1 MIATRKPETS
11 LSRRKTPNRGGKLAK
26 VTVAEAARPARQR
39 FLTREEEHELGKRI
53 QKGDGRALETLV
65 LSNISLVNSLAKKYA
80 PFGLPMEDLIG
91 EGTLGLVEAARR
103 FDPYR
108 GTRFTTYAVW
118 SVKRA
123 MIKAVVEQ
131 RGVVSLPYHKSSLLF
146 SIKRAANELAQK
158 KGAPASLEEV
168 ADEVGISANQVE
180 DINHTA
186 DGYIS
191 LDAPIDAENSDEFY
205 ALCENEDSP
214 DPFFMLQSK
223 EDHRRVQAAIEE
235 LPTRERNI
243 LKMHYGLDGGEGLTF
258 IEIGQKMGLS
268 RQRVQQLESRAIH
281 RLQGFLGEN

>member
-1 MIATRKPETS
+1 MTIATKPQRKK
-11 LSRRKTPNRGGKLAK
+11 RIHK
-26 VTVAEAARPARQR
+26 VRQKVRAENQAEEATKKRR

-53 QKGDGRALETLV
+53 QKGDSKALDTLV
-65 LSNISLVNSLAKKYA
+65 MANISLVTSLAKKYA
-80 PFGLPMEDLIG
+80 PFGLPIEDLIG

-146 SIKRAANELAQK
+146 SIKRAANELSQK
-158 KGAPASLEEV
+158 KGSPVSMQEV
-168 ADEVGISANQVE
+168 ANEIGISENQVG

-186 DGYIS
+186 DSYIS
-191 LDAPIDAENSDEFY
+191 LDAPIDSENSDEFY
-205 ALCENEDSP
+205 ALCENEQSP
-214 DPFFMLQSK
+214 DPFDILEIK
-223 EDHRRVQAAIEE
+223 EDGGRVRKAIEQ

-243 LKMHYGLDGGEGLTF
+243 LKMHYGLDGGEGMTF

-268 RQRVQQLESRAIH
+268 RQRVQQLESRAIG
-281 RLQGFLGEN
+281 RLQGFLGTN

>member
-1 MIATRKPETS
+1 MISARKPQAGQRH
-11 LSRRKTPNRGGKLAK
+11 RRTRVQAK
-26 VTVAEAARPARQR
+26 VKVAEEAKPARRR
-39 FLTREEEHELGKRI
+39 FLSREEEHELGKRI
-53 QKGDGRALETLV
+53 QRGDGRALETLV

-80 PFGLPMEDLIG
+80 PFGLPMEDLVG

-168 ADEVGISANQVE
+168 ADEVGISTSQVE
-180 DINHTA
+180 NINHTA
-186 DGYIS
+186 DSYIS
-191 LDAPIDAENSDEFY
+191 LDAPIDSENSDEFY

-223 EDHRRVQAAIEE
+223 EDRRRVRAAIED
-235 LPTRERNI
+235 LPSRERKI
-243 LKMHYGLDGGEGLTF
+243 LKMHYGLDGGEGMTF

-281 RLQGFLGEN
+281 RLQGFLGDN

>member
-1 MIATRKPETS
+1 MREGKMIAIKKSQLSQMPRKV
-11 LSRRKTPNRGGKLAK
+11 RQAGK
-26 VTVAEAARPARQR
+26 VAVMDEKPRDKR

-53 QKGDGRALETLV
+53 QKGDVRALEALV
-65 LSNISLVNSLAKKYA
+65 LANISLVTSLAKKYA

-146 SIKRAANELAQK
+146 SIKRAANELSQK
-158 KGAPASLEEV
+158 KGAPVSMQEIA
-168 ADEVGISANQVE
+168 AEVGISENQVE

-186 DGYIS
+186 DSYIS
-191 LDAPIDAENSDEFY
+191 LDAPIDSENSDEFY
-205 ALCENEDSP
+205 ALCENEQAP
-214 DPFFMLQSK
+214 DPFGLLQTK
-223 EDHRRVQAAIEE
+223 EDRRRVRAAIEK

-243 LKMHYGLDGGEGLTF
+243 LKMHYGLDGGEGMTF
-258 IEIGQKMGLS
+258 IEIGQKLGLS
-268 RQRVQQLESRAIH
+268 RQRVQQLESRAIN
-281 RLQGFLGEN
+281 RVQSYLGVN

>member
-1 MIATRKPETS
+1 MIGTTKSQNDARTAKGRA
-11 LSRRKTPNRGGKLAK
+11 RAK
-26 VTVAEAARPARQR
+26 VMVAEEKPAERR
-39 FLTREEEHELGKRI
+39 FLSREEEHELGKRI
-53 QKGDGRALETLV
+53 QKGDGRALEALV
-65 LSNISLVNSLAKKYA
+65 MANISLVNSLARKYA

-158 KGAPASLEEV
+158 KGSPVSPGEVAEEV
-168 ADEVGISANQVE
+168 GVSTHQVE

-186 DGYIS
+186 DSYIS
-191 LDAPIDAENSDEFY
+191 LDAPIDSENSDEFY
-205 ALCENEDSP
+205 ALCQNEDSP

-223 EDHRRVQAAIEE
+223 EDRTRVNVAIEK
-235 LPTRERNI
+235 LPLRERNI
-243 LKMHYGLDGGEGLTF
+243 LRMHYGLDGGESMTF

-281 RLQGFLGEN
+281 RLQDHLTSN